1 MNKSLNIVIDTNVF
15 LVSLA
20 KHYKLHWIFQSLME
34 GKFDLCISNEI
45 LAEYEEIIGSRYGLS
60 KTDATLEF
68 LLVLPN
74 VRQITSYFRWNLL
87 DDKDD
92 NKFVDC
98 AIAGNCDFIVSNDR
112 DFRKLSAV
120 TFPNVQVLSAEQ
132 FTEKYKVII
141 ENN

>member
-1 MNKSLNIVIDTNVF
+1 MNKLLNIVIDTNVF

-20 KHYKLHWIFQSLME
+20 KHYKLHWIFESLME
-34 GKFDLCISNEI
+34 GKFNLCVSNEI
-45 LAEYEEIIGSRYGLS
+45 IVEYEEIVGSRYGLS

-74 VRQITSYFRWNLL
+74 VRQITPYFRWNLL

-98 AIAGNCDFIVSNDR
+98 AIAGNCDFIVSNDK
-112 DFRKLSAV
+112 DFKKLGSIN
-120 TFPNVQVLSAEQ
+120 FPNIQVLSAEQ
-132 FTEKYKVII
+132 FTDNYKTII
-141 ENN
+141 EN